1 MPDFLKYL
9 RRESRFHLFAGT
21 LLAVVVG
28 LVTWPLFL
36 HLLDLYDSVVPIR
49 ERDALGWV
57 LGVGVLSVFVFL
69 LLFLRSCLKK
79 PSSTEVARQ
88 VEAANPDLR
97 DMLNCAVE
105 LHGKSGRRELTFM
118 EGRVVRL
125 AEEKAEKSLG
135 EKGPVHSL
143 VSGLPCLRAWLWEE
157 FCRYPAWIAVPS
169 RRPLIPYPMNPG

>member
-57 LGVGVLSVFVFL
+57 LGVGVLSVFATRMWTP
-69 LLFLRSCLKK
+69 RSTHSWHLW
-79 PSSTEVARQ
+79 
-88 VEAANPDLR
+88 
-97 DMLNCAVE
+97 
-105 LHGKSGRRELTFM
+105 RE
-118 EGRVVRL
+118 
-125 AEEKAEKSLG
+125 S
-135 EKGPVHSL
+135 
-143 VSGLPCLRAWLWEE
+143 
-157 FCRYPAWIAVPS
+157 
-169 RRPLIPYPMNPG
+169 